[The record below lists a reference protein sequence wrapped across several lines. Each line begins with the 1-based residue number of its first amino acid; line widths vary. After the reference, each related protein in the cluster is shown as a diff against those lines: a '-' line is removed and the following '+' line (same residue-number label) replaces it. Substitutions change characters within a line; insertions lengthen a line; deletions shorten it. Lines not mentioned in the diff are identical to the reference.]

1 RRLHP
6 DVPCHGKR
14 LPEQGRNLRPGVQ
27 RCTRHLHRP
36 DAGDARNRAGG
47 LHDAGGRRG
56 GGVPCGESSGRCAL
70 PTVRDRGPGGRGR
83 LPGRRACSRGPGSG
97 RLRAALRDVCAWV
110 SVALGATRKTRGDEV
125 TMRRLVPA
133 LSLIAALLVARPLL
147 AEQAAAPASGNEES
161 NTELAKKTQNPVAD
175 LISVPFQ
182 NNFNFNTGPENRTV
196 WVLNVQPVIPI
207 HLTDHWNLIT
217 RIIMPIINLPS
228 LAPGIDHA
236 FGLGDINPTFFLS
249 PVGSE
254 KFIWGAGP
262 TFTFPTASNRLLGS
276 GKYSAGPA
284 AVALTMQGPWVVGAL
299 LNNQWSF
306 AGWGKDEFNQL
317 LLQPFVNYNFGKG
330 WYLLSSP
337 ILTANWDAA
346 KGNQWTVPLGMG
358 AGKLFRLR
366 ELPGGDNLGELGKL
380 PVNVSL
386 D

>member
-1 RRLHP
+1 M
-6 DVPCHGKR
+6 
-14 LPEQGRNLRPGVQ
+14 
-27 RCTRHLHRP
+27 
-36 DAGDARNRAGG
+36 
-47 LHDAGGRRG
+47 
-56 GGVPCGESSGRCAL
+56 
-70 PTVRDRGPGGRGR
+70 
-83 LPGRRACSRGPGSG
+83 
-97 RLRAALRDVCAWV
+97 
-110 SVALGATRKTRGDEV
+110 
-125 TMRRLVPA
+125 TMRRLVVA
-133 LSLIAALLVARPLL
+133 VSLIAALLLEGPLR

-207 HLTDHWNLIT
+207 HLSDEWNLIT
-217 RIIMPIINLPS
+217 RIVMPIINLPS

-262 TFTFPTASNRLLGS
+262 TFTFPTASNRLLGN

-299 LNNQWSF
+299 VNNQWSF

-317 LLQPFVNYNFGKG
+317 LLQPFVNYNFDKG

-358 AGKLFRLR
+358 GGKLFRLR
-366 ELPGGDNLGELGKL
+366 ELPGGDTLGELGKL

-386 D
+386 DAYANAVKPDFGAAWQLRFQIQFLFPK

>member
-1 RRLHP
+1 MFAVLLASP
-6 DVPCHGKR
+6 
-14 LPEQGRNLRPGVQ
+14 LR
-27 RCTRHLHRP
+27 
-36 DAGDARNRAGG
+36 
-47 LHDAGGRRG
+47 
-56 GGVPCGESSGRCAL
+56 
-70 PTVRDRGPGGRGR
+70 
-83 LPGRRACSRGPGSG
+83 
-97 RLRAALRDVCAWV
+97 
-110 SVALGATRKTRGDEV
+110 
-125 TMRRLVPA
+125 
-133 LSLIAALLVARPLL
+133 
-147 AEQAAAPASGNEES
+147 AEQAAAPSSGNEES
-161 NTELAKKTQNPVAD
+161 NTDLAKKTQNPVAD

-207 HLTDHWNLIT
+207 HLSDEWNLIT
-217 RIIMPIINLPS
+217 RIVMPIINLPS

-236 FGLGDINPTFFLS
+236 FGLGDINPTFFFS

-262 TFTFPTASNRLLGS
+262 TFTVPTASSRLLGN

-299 LNNQWSF
+299 VNNQWSF

-317 LLQPFVNYNFGKG
+317 LLQPFVNYNFGEG

-358 AGKLFRLR
+358 GGKLFRLR

-386 D
+386 QGYANAVKPDFVADWLLRFQIQFLFPK